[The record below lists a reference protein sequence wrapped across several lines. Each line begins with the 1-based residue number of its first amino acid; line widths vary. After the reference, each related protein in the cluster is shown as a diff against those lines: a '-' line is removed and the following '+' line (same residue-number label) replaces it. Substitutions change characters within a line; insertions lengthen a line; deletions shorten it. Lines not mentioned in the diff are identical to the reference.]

1 MKERNP
7 QDISQSVSMRVER
20 KKGWRGGGGRGEKI
34 SKGCFLGISK
44 SLFSMAVN
52 LKRKVL
58 WWKETRL

>member
-7 QDISQSVSMRVER
+7 QDISQSVSRSVER
-20 KKGWRGGGGRGEKI
+20 KKGWGGGGGGI

-44 SLFSMAVN
+44 SLLSMAVN